1 MNVTNDSVESK
12 ELYGALDTLD
22 QNKLAASL
30 PFALVGSLILSFTV
44 LLSTKGISLPIP
56 STDGI
61 QLPLKE
67 IFSTF
72 ILVSNAIVCY
82 LFTKTT
88 LFGSTTTNATD
99 SATRPSTLHVIIPVA
114 LVALSF
120 LIPPGGALL
129 WPVHNIINACICVQ
143 VGRVL
148 QLNQL
153 IPVLIAI
160 IGLMF
165 YDVVAVTTTQTF
177 TDNGASVMEAI
188 ATAKLGLSQVAG
200 QAASSAPTASSLV
213 APDST
218 LASTISSITQ
228 MFTHPSFNWRPG
240 LFEVAVNGRVSDALG
255 LGDVVFPGIFTGWL
269 YRFES
274 DQAPLKAKND
284 TIVVDTTV
292 QEVSS
297 GVDSVDAPTTTTDKQ
312 PTYPLYNAALLGY
325 VIGCVLNEVFMGSAG
340 TPALLYLVP
349 SMLIAVGIEALR
361 RGKVSDM
368 FAYNNDNNSDSTS
381 ETVEE

>member
-1 MNVTNDSVESK
+1 MNVTSESEESK

-30 PFALVGSLILSFTV
+30 PFALVGSLILSFTA
-44 LLSTKGISLPIP
+44 LLSTKGMSLPI
-56 STDGI
+56 SSADGI

-82 LFTKTT
+82 MFTKTT
-88 LFGSTTTNATD
+88 LFGSSTSDATD
-99 SATRPSTLHVIIPVA
+99 SATQPSTLQVIIPIA

-120 LIPPGGALL
+120 LIPPGGVLL
-129 WPVHNIINACICVQ
+129 WPMHNIINACICIQ

-165 YDVVAVTTTQTF
+165 YDVIAVTTTQSF

-200 QAASSAPTASSLV
+200 QAASSASTASSSSIV
-213 APDST
+213 APDSA
-218 LASTISSITQ
+218 LASTITAIAQ
-228 MFTHPSFNWRPG
+228 MFTHPSFHWRPG

-255 LGDVVFPGIFTGWL
+255 LGDIVFPAILTGWL

-274 DQAPLKAKND
+274 DQAPSNAITD
-284 TIVVDTTV
+284 TLIVGTASV
-292 QEVSS
+292 QDVSTD
-297 GVDSVDAPTTTTDKQ
+297 VESVPTNTADRQ
-312 PTYPLYNAALLGY
+312 SIYPLYNSALLGY
-325 VIGCVLNEVFMGSAG
+325 IIGCVLNEIFMGSAG

-349 SMLIAVGIEALR
+349 SMLIAVGIEAVR

-368 FAYNNDNNSDSTS
+368 LAYNNNSNGTAG
-381 ETVEE
+381 TVG

>member
-1 MNVTNDSVESK
+1 MNVTNDSVVSQ

-44 LLSTKGISLPIP
+44 LLSTKGMPLPIP
-56 STDGI
+56 STNGM

-88 LFGSTTTNATD
+88 LFSPTSITTPD
-99 SATRPSTLHVIIPVA
+99 SAKQPSTVEVIIPIVF
-114 LVALSF
+114 VALSF
-120 LIPPGGALL
+120 FIPPGGALL
-129 WPVHNIINACICVQ
+129 WPVHNIINACICIQ

-153 IPVLIAI
+153 IPVLIAVV
-160 IGLMF
+160 GLMF
-165 YDVVAVTTTQTF
+165 YDVIAVTTTQSF

-200 QAASSAPTASSLV
+200 QAASSASTASSSSIV
-213 APDST
+213 APDSA
-218 LASTISSITQ
+218 LVSTISSIAQ
-228 MFTHPSFNWRPG
+228 MFTHPAFNWRPG

-255 LGDVVFPGIFTGWL
+255 LGDVVFPGILTGWL

-274 DQAPLKAKND
+274 DQAPSSVVTD
-284 TIVVDTTV
+284 TLIVGTATV
-292 QEVSS
+292 HDVSS
-297 GVDSVDAPTTTTDKQ
+297 DVESVSSTNTANQ
-312 PTYPLYNAALLGY
+312 PTYPLYKSALLGY

-340 TPALLYLVP
+340 TPALLYLMP

-361 RGKVSDM
+361 RGRVSDM
-368 FAYNNDNNSDSTS
+368 LAYNNNSNSPANTMG
-381 ETVEE
+381 

>member
-1 MNVTNDSVESK
+1 MNVTSQSEESK
-12 ELYGALDTLD
+12 DLYGALDTLD

-30 PFALVGSLILSFTV
+30 PFALVGSLILSFVV
-44 LLSTKGISLPIP
+44 LLSTKGMSLPIP
-56 STDGI
+56 SADGM

-88 LFGSTTTNATD
+88 LFSSTISDTPDSGSQ
-99 SATRPSTLHVIIPVA
+99 PSTLQVIIPIVC
-114 LVALSF
+114 VALSF

-129 WPVHNIINACICVQ
+129 WPVHNIINACICIQ

-165 YDVVAVTTTQTF
+165 YDVIAVTTTQSF

-200 QAASSAPTASSLV
+200 QAASSEPTASSLV
-213 APDST
+213 APDSA
-218 LASTISSITQ
+218 LASMISSITQ
-228 MFTHPSFNWRPG
+228 MFTQPSFNWRPG

-255 LGDVVFPGIFTGWL
+255 LGDIVFPGILTGWL

-274 DQAPLKAKND
+274 DQAASKTIND
-284 TIVVDTTV
+284 TLIKDTTTV
-292 QEVSS
+292 PSS
-297 GVDSVDAPTTTTDKQ
+297 TSDVEIVETPTKTVNQ
-312 PTYPLYNAALLGY
+312 PTYPLYNSALLGY
-325 VIGCVLNEVFMGSAG
+325 IIGCVLNEVFMGSAG

-361 RGKVSDM
+361 RGRVSDM
-368 FAYNNDNNSDSTS
+368 VAYNNNSPADTI
-381 ETVEE
+381 EA